1 MTDLEEIVFV
11 DGKVISVDTTV
22 LVMDEIEAMGPV
34 KYYSGGWYKFAAH
47 MKSGIEITLT
57 ASGDQQKVIDIK
69 EATVTL
75 LSNYLKDKI

>member
-22 LVMDEIEAMGPV
+22 LVMDEIEAIGPV
-34 KYYSGGWYKFAAH
+34 KYHSGGWYKFIAH
-47 MKSGIEITLT
+47 MRSGTEITLT